1 MVNSTTRAGSRLKR
15 RRNRRR
21 GSTGLPRGF
30 AMGVVLLVATG
41 LLAWYFR
48 SALTTALTTLPESP
62 PPVTASKFEQAPTP
76 PGKAARTAPG
86 KPDAGQKSAATE
98 ATDRFEFYEMLPD
111 ARVEVP
117 EQPKTSHTAA
127 PPPVSV
133 PGTYVVQAGAFPD
146 FAAADKVKARL
157 ALLGVVSE
165 IQTANANGVQFH
177 RVRIGPIENL
187 DQLNRLRARLRQN
200 GIEHQVIPIGE

>member
-1 MVNSTTRAGSRLKR
+1 VAQSTARAGSRQKH

-21 GSTGLPRGF
+21 DSVGLPRGL
-30 AMGVVLLVATG
+30 AMSVLLLASTG

-48 SALTTALTTLPESP
+48 SALTTALESP
-62 PPVTASKFEQAPTP
+62 PPVTASESAQAPKQASKSA
-76 PGKAARTAPG
+76 GRSPG
-86 KPDAGQKSAATE
+86 KPSAEQKTAATE
-98 ATDRFEFYEMLPD
+98 AADRFQFYTMLPD
-111 ARVEVP
+111 AEVEVA
-117 EQPKTSHTAA
+117 EQLKTSRAAA

-165 IQTANANGVQFH
+165 IQTATANGIQFH

-187 DQLNRLRARLRQN
+187 DELNRLRARLQQN